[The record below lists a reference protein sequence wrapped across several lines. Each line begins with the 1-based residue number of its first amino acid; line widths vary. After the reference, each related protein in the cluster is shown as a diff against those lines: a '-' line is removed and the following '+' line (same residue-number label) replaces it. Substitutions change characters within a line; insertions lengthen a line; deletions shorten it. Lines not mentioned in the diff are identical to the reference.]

1 MSFILHRKG
10 HTDVFTIRGR
20 TERMGN
26 HFTKGKSKMIKRYYN
41 NYKRNI
47 FIKCI
52 GYLIIATLTILL
64 MYNVDVA
71 EISKPAKCAFSV
83 AFAIPVL
90 LIFILI
96 FPYCIQFWNVRRSIK
111 AQDYQLIQRNGI
123 SYLQTPSMC
132 ISIDECGKV
141 IILDDY

>member
-1 MSFILHRKG
+1 MGFILHRKG

-26 HFTKGKSKMIKRYYN
+26 YFAKGKSKMIKQYYN

-64 MYNVDVA
+64 MYNIAVI
-71 EISKPAKCAFSV
+71 EISKPAKCVFSV

-96 FPYCIQFWNVRRSIK
+96 CLYYIQFWNVRRSIK
-111 AQDYQLIQRNGI
+111 AQDYQLIQ
-123 SYLQTPSMC
+123 
-132 ISIDECGKV
+132 
-141 IILDDY
+141 